1 MKILHICMCDPYAEG
16 WSYHR
21 NTMSEQNHKDG
32 HDVAIITTQ
41 YTMGKDG
48 ESLKVKPGTF
58 YTKTGIKVVR
68 LKDRVPYLP
77 LFIQDRLRWVV
88 GLYPQ
93 LVKEKPDVIMVHDI
107 QFISLKDIVKYK
119 KEYPDVFLCG
129 DNHGDYFNSART
141 FYREKF

>member
-1 MKILHICMCDPYAEG
+1 MRFFSYGLTKKISVLNIGKAKKMKILHICMCDPYAED

-58 YTKTGIKVVR
+58 YTTSGDVYKRQEQWVQSAFCCGNGEAYVKIGFELNIGSLEGR
-68 LKDRVPYLP
+68 YWLLYVPNTL
-77 LFIQDRLRWVV
+77 
-88 GLYPQ
+88 
-93 LVKEKPDVIMVHDI
+93 
-107 QFISLKDIVKYK
+107 
-119 KEYPDVFLCG
+119 
-129 DNHGDYFNSART
+129 
-141 FYREKF
+141 

>member
-1 MKILHICMCDPYAEG
+1 MCDPYAEG

-93 LVKEKPDVIMVHDI
+93 LLRKNRM
-107 QFISLKDIVKYK
+107 
-119 KEYPDVFLCG
+119 
-129 DNHGDYFNSART
+129 
-141 FYREKF
+141 